1 VEDDGA
7 AQMQIMP
14 IVTELTLLIE
24 EADAD
29 SVARDND
36 AEKIVSVDWN
46 TVEINA
52 HIDLVI
58 APISDIEMAKL
69 FGFPVDEKDEEKEKE
84 REEDTDVENR
94 HSSNADIDPELM
106 QNVVDDVDDAHEDEL
121 VNLYEKENLDIE
133 VGRMFPSIDEFRMYF
148 KTYAV
153 RHEFETTTMWT
164 DK

>member
-1 VEDDGA
+1 VDDDWA
-7 AQMQIMP
+7 AQRQIMP
-14 IVTELTLLIE
+14 IVTELTLLTE

-36 AEKIVSVDWN
+36 AENIVVDWN
-46 TVEINA
+46 IVEINA
-52 HIDLVI
+52 RTDLVI

-106 QNVVDDVDDAHEDEL
+106 QNIVDDVDDAHEDEL

-133 VGRMFPSIDEFRMYF
+133 VGRMFPSIDEFRMCF
-148 KTYAV
+148 RTYAV
-153 RHEFETTTMWT
+153 RHDFETKTMWT